1 MLQMSSKLYVV
12 DNTGAK
18 AVRMIRRLGQLKR
31 TAAVGD
37 LIVCNVIESIPRAG
51 VSKGD
56 VVKAVIVGTRA
67 PIARSDG
74 SFLRFDRNAVVIV
87 DDEGRPKGT
96 RVLAPVARELRDK
109 YMKVVSLAPE
119 VL

>member
-1 MLQMSSKLYVV
+1 MVQMSSRLSVV

-18 AVRMIRRLGQLKR
+18 VVRMIRRLGQNKR
-31 TAAVGD
+31 TASVGD
-37 LIVCNVIESIPRAG
+37 LIVCSVVECITKSPIP
-51 VSKGD
+51 KGS

-67 PIARSDG
+67 PVSRADG
-74 SFLRFDRNAVVIV
+74 SYLRFDHNAVVIV
-87 DDEGRPKGT
+87 DNEGRPKGT

-119 VL
+119 VV

>member
-1 MLQMSSKLYVV
+1 MLQMLSKLCVV

-18 AVRMIRRLGQLKR
+18 TVRMIRRLGQLKR
-31 TAAVGD
+31 TASVGD
-37 LIVCNVIESIPRAG
+37 VIVCNVIESIPRAA
-51 VSKGD
+51 VSKGS
-56 VVKAVIVGTRA
+56 VVRAVIVGTCA
-67 PIARSDG
+67 PIFRSDG
-74 SFLRFDRNAVVIV
+74 SVIRFDHNAVVIV

-96 RVLAPVARELRDK
+96 RVLAPVPRELRDK